1 MSGLNRGSYTFAYVA
16 DDVVLRLSGQRQ
28 HNWVGSVPVRWRP
41 NVMTGGSSEAG
52 RTARALADFLARG
65 RLSDAGP
72 SRTGPS
78 SGTALF
84 SQLAPWLGRVALMLL
99 IAVVFRW
106 VSRAPQRRNRV
117 ALLATVA
124 MLLIIVLDVI

>member
-1 MSGLNRGSYTFAYVA
+1 MVAVFCNALRGLGMTDIGTSGWSGFENSGGVEHDVAWFRGGHSAALSTSNLNDLV
-16 DDVVLRLSGQRQ
+16 
-28 HNWVGSVPVRWRP
+28 
-41 NVMTGGSSEAG
+41 
-52 RTARALADFLARG
+52 DFLATG
-65 RLSDAGP
+65 KLSDGGP

-99 IAVVFRW
+99 IAVIFRW
-106 VSRAPQRRNRV
+106 VSRAPQRRNRL